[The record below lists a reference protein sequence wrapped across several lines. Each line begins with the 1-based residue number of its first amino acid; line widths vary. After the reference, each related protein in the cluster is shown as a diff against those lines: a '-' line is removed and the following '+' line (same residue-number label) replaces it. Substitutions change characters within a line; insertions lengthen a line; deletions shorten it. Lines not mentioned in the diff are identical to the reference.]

1 MILVGPSGVGKK
13 TLIDFI
19 LQQYG
24 DLFERKMSYTTRAK
38 REENLEKAQGNFNFV
53 SEEEFQKM
61 VIDGAFIEHQSRN
74 AGARYGTAYAE
85 LERIK

>member
-19 LQQYG
+19 LTQYG
-24 DLFERKMSYTTRAK
+24 DLFERKKSYTTRAK
-38 REENLEKAQGNFNFV
+38 REDGLEKAQENFDFV
-53 SEEEFQKM
+53 DDETFQKM
-61 VIDGAFIEHQSRN
+61 VVDGAFIEYQSRN
-74 AGARYGTAYAE
+74 EGAKYGTAYAE